1 MMKYPHFDVH
11 PQKDV
16 LVIQLVDPRLFDAMV
31 VNELQ
36 EDLLAIIEKEKPRK
50 VLVSFAGVSHC
61 STAVINGLLR
71 AKKRLMANGGQI
83 KLCQMHPIIRE
94 AYRLLNLDGTVF
106 HIHDTEAE
114 ALTAFGYLS
123 K

>member
-1 MMKYPHFDVH
+1 MPTYRHFNVRTV
-11 PQKDV
+11 KDV
-16 LVIQLVDPRLFDAMV
+16 LVAHLIDLRLFDTLI

-36 EDLLAIIEKEKPRK
+36 DELLALIDKEQPKK
-50 VLVSFAGVSHC
+50 VLVNFDGVSHC

-71 AKKRLMANGGQI
+71 AKKRLMTSGGQI
-83 KLCQMHPIIRE
+83 KLCQMHPTIRE

-114 ALTAFGYLS
+114 ALTAFGYV
-123 K
+123 KK